1 MSFQTRISNLETSFY
16 LTLEGYKKAFI
27 RNAREDTEESK
38 NLYAQAK
45 GRLNKVFSNLIQ
57 LRAEISNQIS
67 ANKDGI
73 VSGNTQI
80 DVAENSWNT
89 SKTNLQNEYEINLA
103 AKPLKN
109 DTNKEKNSSYLTSLL
124 YVLGI
129 IMIVILIIK
138 QFKAVQLPTTTAMPI
153 AKAHPISV

>member
-1 MSFQTRISNLETSFY
+1 MSFQTRLTNLETSFY

-27 RNAREDTEESK
+27 RNAREETNESK
-38 NLYAQAK
+38 NLYSQAK
-45 GRLNKVFSNLIQ
+45 GRLNKIFSNLIQ
-57 LRAEISNQIS
+57 LRAEISNQIGT
-67 ANKDGI
+67 NKDDI

-80 DVAENSWNT
+80 SVAENSWNT
-89 SKTNLQNEYEINLA
+89 SKDNLKNEYEINLA

-109 DTNKEKNSSYLTSLL
+109 DTNIEKNSSYLTSLL

-138 QFKAVQLPTTTAMPI
+138 QFKATQLPTATGIPI
-153 AKAHPISV
+153 ARARPISV